1 MTDTAG
7 EVEVVV
13 DIEVEA
19 GVAVVAV
26 NAKTTG
32 IETEIVIVIGTV
44 IEIVRRLKLIGL
56 WIGLLQ
62 WILK

>member
-19 GVAVVAV
+19 GVAAVAE
-26 NAKTTG
+26 NANTADIG
-32 IETEIVIVIGTV
+32 TEIVIVIGTV
-44 IEIVRRLKLIGL
+44 IETVGRLKLIGL
-56 WIGLLQ
+56 WTGLLQ
-62 WILK
+62 WILR